1 MLMNGLFSEGVM
13 DDEKE
18 SLIKNR
24 LKEWKRG
31 VDRIGGGVVDKEG
44 VVIGDKRG
52 WGDVNENGV
61 VGGENDVGYICV
73 GNNMSYRLG
82 VFVKDLKGN
91 EWEGW
96 EYVGDIWG
104 VVYCLLMESWV
115 KC

>member
-52 WGDVNENGV
+52 
-61 VGGENDVGYICV
+61 
-73 GNNMSYRLG
+73 
-82 VFVKDLKGN
+82 
-91 EWEGW
+91 
-96 EYVGDIWG
+96 
-104 VVYCLLMESWV
+104 
-115 KC
+115 